1 MIARWRERALAAHD
15 FRFRLRPSFT
25 RHSHGRYSRVT
36 RGRDNRT
43 CHIQAP
49 VIKILHLPIAF
60 VRPTVHFRKA
70 AVRYAH
76 SA

>member
-1 MIARWRERALAAHD
+1 MTRRAVPADD

-43 CHIQAP
+43 CHIQAQ
-49 VIKILHLPIAF
+49 VIKLLHLPIAF

-70 AVRYAH
+70 GVRYAH